1 VCFVVCVLRDLGVQ
15 RVANSSKILELETTK
30 NWAFNPWRNPQA
42 ERACEHKMYAGFKL
56 VVVVVEVVVVWV
68 QVLMSRWTPPGSSS

>member
-1 VCFVVCVLRDLGVQ
+1 MQ
-15 RVANSSKILELETTK
+15 RVANSSKRLELETTK

-56 VVVVVEVVVVWV
+56 VVVVEVVVVWV
-68 QVLMSRWTPPGSSS
+68 

>member
-1 VCFVVCVLRDLGVQ
+1 VRRLCFVVCVLRDLGVQ
-15 RVANSSKILELETTK
+15 RVANSSKRLELETTK

-56 VVVVVEVVVVWV
+56 VVVVVVWV
-68 QVLMSRWTPPGSSS
+68 